1 MKHTT
6 QTATVKEMRALANT
20 AKKHSEDAANSWQQV
35 HSLTAAAHSTANRRT
50 HPAADPF
57 LNHTM
62 KTKLDT
68 EIALIQHEDI
78 RLLVRTVLDAAPA
91 CFWSMPAAT
100 TGKCHPAIS
109 LGEGGLV
116 RHTRAVVRI
125 ACHLLD
131 MQGIYPE
138 ERQYSIALAACILH
152 DCCKKWDTEKYTAFA
167 HPRRAAELIAT
178 QANILWPADMA
189 DLPPATAG
197 ELLEHPERAYAS
209 TASAVRCIIAAVES
223 HMGRWNFTPRT
234 GEELPRPLTPMQRL
248 VHTADFLA
256 SRKDITLA
264 DIA

>member
-1 MKHTT
+1 
-6 QTATVKEMRALANT
+6 
-20 AKKHSEDAANSWQQV
+20 
-35 HSLTAAAHSTANRRT
+35 
-50 HPAADPF
+50 
-57 LNHTM
+57 M

-68 EIALIQHEDI
+68 EIDLIQHEDI
-78 RLLVRTVLDAAPA
+78 RQLVRATLDAAPA
-91 CFWSMPAAT
+91 CFWTMPAAT
-100 TGKCHPAIS
+100 TGKYHPAIS

-125 ACHLLD
+125 AEHLLD

-178 QANILWPADMA
+178 QANILWPVEMA
-189 DLPPATAG
+189 DLPNATVG
-197 ELLEHPERAYAS
+197 ELLDHPERAYAA
-209 TASAVRCIIAAVES
+209 TAPAVRLICDCVES
-223 HMGRWNFTPRT
+223 HMGRWNFNPRT
-234 GEELPRPLTPMQRL
+234 GEDLPRPLTPMQRL

-256 SRKDITLA
+256 SRKDILVTLEPQSGGSGTLA

>member
-1 MKHTT
+1 
-6 QTATVKEMRALANT
+6 
-20 AKKHSEDAANSWQQV
+20 
-35 HSLTAAAHSTANRRT
+35 
-50 HPAADPF
+50 
-57 LNHTM
+57 M

-78 RLLVRTVLDAAPA
+78 RLLVRAVLDAAPA

-100 TGKCHPAIS
+100 TGKYHPAIS

-152 DCCKKWDTEKYTAFA
+152 DCCKKWDAEKYTAFA

-189 DLPPATAG
+189 ALPPACHGVASERSETQSRATAG
-197 ELLEHPERAYAS
+197 ELLEHPERAYAA
-209 TASAVRCIIAAVES
+209 TAPAVRCIMAAVES
-223 HMGRWNFTPRT
+223 HMGRWNFNTRT

>member
-1 MKHTT
+1 MNTT
-6 QTATVKEMRALANT
+6 I
-20 AKKHSEDAANSWQQV
+20 NSQSSIVNSQSSKV
-35 HSLTAAAHSTANRRT
+35 NRQSLNA
-50 HPAADPF
+50 
-57 LNHTM
+57 
-62 KTKLDT
+62 

-78 RLLVRTVLDAAPA
+78 RLLVRAVLDACPA

-100 TGKCHPAIS
+100 TGKHHPPIS

-152 DCCKKWDTEKYTAFA
+152 DCCKKWDTEKHTAFA
-167 HPRRAAELIAT
+167 HPRRAAELIAA

-189 DLPPATAG
+189 NLPPAVAD
-197 ELLEHPERAYAS
+197 ELLEHLERAY
-209 TASAVRCIIAAVES
+209 TATAPAVRSICACVEC
-223 HMGRWNFTPRT
+223 HMGRWNFNART
-234 GEELPRPLTPMQRL
+234 GEELPRPLTPIQRL

-256 SRKDITLA
+256 SRKDILVTLEPQSGGSGTLA

>member
-1 MKHTT
+1 
-6 QTATVKEMRALANT
+6 
-20 AKKHSEDAANSWQQV
+20 
-35 HSLTAAAHSTANRRT
+35 
-50 HPAADPF
+50 
-57 LNHTM
+57 M

-68 EIALIQHEDI
+68 EIDLIQHEDI
-78 RLLVRTVLDAAPA
+78 RQLVRATLDAAPA
-91 CFWSMPAAT
+91 CFWTMPAAT
-100 TGKCHPAIS
+100 TGKYHPAIS

-125 ACHLLD
+125 AEHLLD

-189 DLPPATAG
+189 DLPNATVG
-197 ELLEHPERAYAS
+197 ELLTHPERAYAA
-209 TASAVRCIIAAVES
+209 TAPAVRLLCDCVES
-223 HMGRWNFTPRT
+223 HMGRWNFNPRT
-234 GEELPRPLTPMQRL
+234 GEELPRPLTPLQRL

-256 SRKDITLA
+256 SRKDITL
-264 DIA
+264 DGIS

>member
-1 MKHTT
+1 
-6 QTATVKEMRALANT
+6 
-20 AKKHSEDAANSWQQV
+20 
-35 HSLTAAAHSTANRRT
+35 
-50 HPAADPF
+50 
-57 LNHTM
+57 M

-78 RLLVRTVLDAAPA
+78 RLLVRAVLDAAPA

-100 TGKCHPAIS
+100 TGKHHPTIS

-116 RHTRAVVRI
+116 RHTKAVVRI

-131 MQGIYPE
+131 MQGTFPG

-178 QANILWPADMA
+178 QANILRPDEMA
-189 DLPPATAG
+189 ALPPPTAG
-197 ELLEHPERAYAS
+197 EHLEHPERVYAA
-209 TASAVRCIIAAVES
+209 TAPAVRCIMGAVES
-223 HMGRWNFTPRT
+223 HMGRWNFNDRT
-234 GEELPRPLTPMQRL
+234 GEELPVPLTPIQRL

-256 SRKDITLA
+256 SRKDILVALEPQSGGSGTLA
-264 DIA
+264 TIG

>member
-1 MKHTT
+1 M
-6 QTATVKEMRALANT
+6 
-20 AKKHSEDAANSWQQV
+20 
-35 HSLTAAAHSTANRRT
+35 
-50 HPAADPF
+50 F
-57 LNHTM
+57 ILNHTM

-78 RLLVRTVLDAAPA
+78 RLLVRAVLDAAPA

-100 TGKCHPAIS
+100 TGKYHPAIS

-178 QANILWPADMA
+178 QANILWPAEMA
-189 DLPPATAG
+189 GLPPATAG
-197 ELLEHPERAYAS
+197 ELLEHPERAYCA
-209 TASAVRCIIAAVES
+209 TAPAVRCIMAAVES
-223 HMGRWNFTPRT
+223 HMGRWNFNTRT

>member
-1 MKHTT
+1 MNTT
-6 QTATVKEMRALANT
+6 INSQSSIVNRQSL
-20 AKKHSEDAANSWQQV
+20 DA
-35 HSLTAAAHSTANRRT
+35 
-50 HPAADPF
+50 
-57 LNHTM
+57 
-62 KTKLDT
+62 
-68 EIALIQHEDI
+68 EIALIHHEDI
-78 RLLVRTVLDAAPA
+78 RLLVRATLDACPA

-100 TGKCHPAIS
+100 TGKHHPAIS

-131 MQGIYPE
+131 MQGITPQ

-178 QANILWPADMA
+178 QANILWPADMENA
-189 DLPPATAG
+189 GLATPQRGSAQAG
-197 ELLEHPERAYAS
+197 ELLEHPERAYAA
-209 TASAVRCIIAAVES
+209 TAPAVRCIMAAVES
-223 HMGRWNFTPRT
+223 HMGRWNFNSRT

-256 SRKDITLA
+256 SRKDILVTLEPQSGGSGTLA

>member
-1 MKHTT
+1 M
-6 QTATVKEMRALANT
+6 NT
-20 AKKHSEDAANSWQQV
+20 SENSQSSIVNRQSLDA
-35 HSLTAAAHSTANRRT
+35 
-50 HPAADPF
+50 
-57 LNHTM
+57 
-62 KTKLDT
+62 

-78 RLLVRTVLDAAPA
+78 RLLVRAVLDAAPA

-100 TGKCHPAIS
+100 TGKYHPAIS

-178 QANILWPADMA
+178 QANILWPAEMA
-189 DLPPATAG
+189 ALPPATAG
-197 ELLEHPERAYAS
+197 ELLEHPERAYAA
-209 TASAVRCIIAAVES
+209 TAPAVRCIMAAVES
-223 HMGRWNFTPRT
+223 HMGRWNFNTRT

-256 SRKDITLA
+256 SRKDILVTLEPQSGGSGTLA
-264 DIA
+264 DIG